1 MLSICASFMKAPR
14 SSFERAT
21 PVNFRWLRA
30 PWDGGA
36 RSRNPAAEADSS
48 VLFSHDKASSLAD
61 RRAAAERRTRKE
73 RRSGERRQ
81 GLTLVAV
88 ERRARNDRRAKG
100 ERRAAQRRSRAERR
114 AEESAAEHIRNA
126 LQLIAQVADSHE
138 LDDEHRR
145 GLDAALFRLRFALDR
160 LEPPRTKGAGGAGG

>member
-1 MLSICASFMKAPR
+1 MKIRVLARPR
-14 SSFERAT
+14 
-21 PVNFRWLRA
+21 
-30 PWDGGA
+30 PWRGSLGRRRA
-36 RSRNPAAEADSS
+36 RSRNPVAEADSS

-61 RRAAAERRTRKE
+61 RRAAAERRTGKE

-81 GLTLVAV
+81 GLILVTA
-88 ERRARNDRRAKG
+88 ERRDRKDRRGKD

-145 GLDAALFRLRFALDR
+145 DLDAALFRLRFALDR
-160 LEPPRTKGAGGAGG
+160 LEPRTKGAGGAGG